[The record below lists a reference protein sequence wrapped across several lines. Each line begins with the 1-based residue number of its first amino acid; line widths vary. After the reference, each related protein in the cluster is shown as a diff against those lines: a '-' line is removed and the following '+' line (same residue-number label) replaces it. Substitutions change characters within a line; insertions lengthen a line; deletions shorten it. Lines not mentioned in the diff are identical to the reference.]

1 MSKTRN
7 VAAGIAFS
15 LIFIFLLIANFSNLT
30 VHAVD
35 TLEVAAG
42 VMLPD
47 GFDVLPDGK
56 GNFVITSYDNISQQS
71 TIAYLS
77 AANGVPSLKHINYS
91 HFIVTENIDYKYT
104 TANCYKDLLLGLEN
118 CVFFTYL
125 DADKTVAKKIS
136 IDLENCQCDSSGTL
150 NLGNIIIDSPLKIA
164 VYDNFIFFVNNSN
177 EKSPI
182 SGYDSNFEQLDTAG
196 LTYDNKAFHSIFTD
210 VSKKYLYA
218 LNSSN
223 DLVRCKVDSKK
234 HTFEV
239 PENTIN
245 VSNLK
250 FVTDNIFVTPD
261 DRRIITLN
269 KDSFKSD
276 SEVEIAAEIKDFPNC
291 VVAGFDDASIL
302 IKTED
307 KVISRIRCSDG
318 TVTGKIELTENVLAI
333 SKSGD
338 KIIAVTGAGTD
349 GNKHIALLKEAD
361 IEEVTPAKPS
371 NPGDGSSGEGGDN
384 NNPPPGADDDAITSD
399 IYTVDIQNH
408 TITGIEP
415 GTTFAA
421 FKNNLIFNG
430 YSLAL
435 KDSNGNLKTG
445 NSTKIATGYVVS
457 FIRDG
462 AEKISFKLIVKGDVT
477 GTGTL
482 NSRDISAFENYLLG
496 KTELSGE
503 FLQAA
508 NINGDGDQDVI
519 DLFLMSKLMQK

>member
-1 MSKTRN
+1 MFKVRT
-7 VAAGIAFS
+7 VAAGLTFS
-15 LIFIFLLIANFSNLT
+15 LMFMFFLPANFSNLA
-30 VHAVD
+30 VHAID
-35 TLEVAAG
+35 TLEVTAG
-42 VMLPD
+42 MMLPN

-56 GNFVITSYDNISQQS
+56 GNFFITSYDNSKLQS
-71 TIAYLS
+71 TVSYLS
-77 AANGVPSLKHINYS
+77 TANDKTSLTHINYS
-91 HFIVTENIDYKYT
+91 NFAVAESIDYKYI
-104 TANCYKDLLLGLEN
+104 TANCYSDLSQGFDN
-118 CVFFTYL
+118 CICFTCL
-125 DADKTVAKKIS
+125 NADKTIVKK
-136 IDLENCQCDSSGTL
+136 LFVEQDSCFELLSLPLAGI
-150 NLGNIIIDSPLKIA
+150 NIDSPLKIA
-164 VYDNFIFFVNNSN
+164 VYDDDIIFFINSN
-177 EKSPI
+177 EAKSVSVHNLS
-182 SGYDSNFEQLDTAG
+182 SGALNDAG
-196 LTYDNKAFHSIFTD
+196 LTYGGKAFHSIFTD
-210 VSKKYLYA
+210 VSRKYLYA

-223 DLVRCKVDSKK
+223 NLVRYNIASGDY
-234 HTFEV
+234 TFEA
-239 PENTIN
+239 PETLIN

-261 DRRIITLN
+261 KRIITLN

-276 SEVEIAAEIKDFPNC
+276 SEVEIAAEITDFPAC

-302 IKTED
+302 IKTGD

-318 TVTGKIELTENVLAI
+318 AVTGKIELTENVLAI

-338 KIIAVTGAGTD
+338 KIIAVTGADTGS
-349 GNKHIALLKEAD
+349 NKNIALLKETD
-361 IEEVTPAKPS
+361 IEKVTPAEPEK
-371 NPGDGSSGEGGDN
+371 PGDGSSGEGGDN
-384 NNPPPGADDDAITSD
+384 NNPPSGAEDDAITSD

-430 YSLAL
+430 YSLTL
-435 KDSNGNLKTG
+435 KDANGNLKTG

-462 AEKISFKLIVKGDVT
+462 AEKVSFKLIVKGDVT

-496 KTELSGE
+496 KAELNGE

>member
-1 MSKTRN
+1 MSKIRN

-15 LIFIFLLIANFSNLT
+15 LIFMFFLPANFSNLI
-30 VHAVD
+30 VHAAD

-42 VMLPD
+42 MMLPD

-56 GNFVITSYDNISQQS
+56 GNFVITSYDNRKLQS
-71 TIAYLS
+71 TVAYLDN
-77 AANGVPSLKHINYS
+77 AGDGVITHMGYNTESLKN
-91 HFIVTENIDYKYT
+91 TNYKYT
-104 TANCYKDLLLGLEN
+104 TASYYSNPSQSFDNCI
-118 CVFFTYL
+118 CFTCL
-125 DADKTVAKKIS
+125 NSDKTIVKKIV
-136 IDLENCQCDSSGTL
+136 IDQNLCIENL
-150 NLGNIIIDSPLKIA
+150 NLPLSGLNIDSPLKIA
-164 VYDNFIFFVNNSN
+164 VYDDDVIFFINSN
-177 EKSPI
+177 NDKTVFAYSLS
-182 SGYDSNFEQLDTAG
+182 SGALNETG
-196 LTYDNKAFHSIFTD
+196 LTYSGKAFHSIFTD

-223 DLVRCKVDSKK
+223 DLVRYKVASNKY
-234 HTFEV
+234 TFEV

-261 DRRIITLN
+261 RRIITLN
-269 KDSFKSD
+269 KDSFKPD
-276 SEVEIAAEIKDFPNC
+276 SEVEIATEVKDFPAC
-291 VVAGFDDASIL
+291 VVVGFDGASIL

-318 TVTGKIELTENVLAI
+318 AVTGKIELTEDVLAI
-333 SKSGD
+333 SKSAN
-338 KIIAVTGAGTD
+338 KIIAVTGADTD

-361 IEEVTPAKPS
+361 IEEVTPANPS
-371 NPGDGSSGEGGDN
+371 NPGGGSSGDGGDN
-384 NNPPPGADDDAITSD
+384 NNPSSGADDAITSD
-399 IYTVDIQNH
+399 IYTVDAQNF

-430 YSLAL
+430 YSLGL
-435 KDSNGNLKTG
+435 KKEATAKPIYASSTKVATG
-445 NSTKIATGYVVS
+445 NFAS
-457 FIRDG
+457 FERDG

-477 GTGTL
+477 GTGALT
-482 NSRDISAFENYLLG
+482 SRDISAFENYLLG
-496 KTELSGE
+496 KTELNEES
-503 FLQAA
+503 LQAA

>member
-1 MSKTRN
+1 MSKIRN
-7 VAAGIAFS
+7 VAVSVVFS
-15 LIFIFLLIANFSNLT
+15 LALLFVFLLPANFSNLI

-35 TLEVAAG
+35 TLEVTAG
-42 VMLPD
+42 MMLPD

-56 GNFVITSYDNISQQS
+56 GNFVITSYDNNNQQS

-77 AANGVPSLKHINYS
+77 AASGMPSLTHINYS

-104 TANCYKDLLLGLEN
+104 TASCYRDLSFGLEN
-118 CVFFTYL
+118 CVLFTYL

-136 IDLENCQCDSSGTL
+136 IDVENCQCDGSGTL
-150 NLGNIIIDSPLKIA
+150 DLGSIIIDSPLKIA
-164 VYDNFIFFVNNSN
+164 VYDDFIFFVNNT

-182 SGYDSNFEQLDTAG
+182 SGYNSNFEQLDTTG

-223 DLVRCKVDSKK
+223 DLVRYNIATGNY
-234 HTFEV
+234 TFEA

-245 VSNLK
+245 FSNLK

-261 DRRIITLN
+261 KRIITLN

-276 SEVEIAAEIKDFPNC
+276 SEVEIAAEITDFPAC

-318 TVTGKIELTENVLAI
+318 AVTGKIELTENVLAI

-338 KIIAVTGAGTD
+338 KIIAVTGAGT
-349 GNKHIALLKEAD
+349 GSNKHIALLKETD
-361 IEEVTPAKPS
+361 IKEVTPANPS
-371 NPGDGSSGEGGDN
+371 NPGGGSSGDGGDN
-384 NNPPPGADDDAITSD
+384 NNPPSGADDAITSD
-399 IYTVDIQNH
+399 IYTVDAQNL

-430 YSLAL
+430 YNLGL
-435 KDSNGNLKTG
+435 KKGATAKPIYASSTKVATG
-445 NSTKIATGYVVS
+445 NFAS
-457 FIRDG
+457 FERDG
-462 AEKISFKLIVKGDVT
+462 AEKVLFKLIVTGDIT

-496 KTELSGE
+496 KTELNEES
-503 FLQAA
+503 LQAA

>member
-1 MSKTRN
+1 MSKIRN

-15 LIFIFLLIANFSNLT
+15 LIFIFLLIANFSNLI
-30 VHAVD
+30 VHAAD

-42 VMLPD
+42 MMLPD

-77 AANGVPSLKHINYS
+77 AANGTLSLKHINYS
-91 HFIVTENIDYKYT
+91 RSTAPGNIGYKYA
-104 TANCYKDLLLGLEN
+104 TANCYKDLLLGLKN

-150 NLGNIIIDSPLKIA
+150 NLDNIIIDSPLKIA

-182 SGYDSNFEQLDTAG
+182 SGYNSNFGQLDTAG

-218 LNSSN
+218 LNSFN

-234 HTFEV
+234 HTLET

-245 VSNLK
+245 TSNLK

-261 DRRIITLN
+261 RRIIILN
-269 KDSFKSD
+269 KDSFKFD
-276 SEVEIAAEIKDFPNC
+276 SEIEIAAEVKDFPAC

-318 TVTGKIELTENVLAI
+318 AVTGKIELTENVLAI

-338 KIIAVTGAGTD
+338 KIIAVTGAGT
-349 GNKHIALLKEAD
+349 GSNKHIALLKETD
-361 IEEVTPAKPS
+361 IKEVTPANPS
-371 NPGDGSSGEGGDN
+371 NPGGGSSGDGGDN
-384 NNPPPGADDDAITSD
+384 NNPPSGADDAITSD
-399 IYTVDIQNH
+399 IYTVDAQNL

-430 YSLAL
+430 YNLGL
-435 KDSNGNLKTG
+435 KKGATAKPIYASSTKVATG
-445 NSTKIATGYVVS
+445 NFAS
-457 FIRDG
+457 FERDG
-462 AEKISFKLIVKGDVT
+462 AEKVLFKLIVTGDIT

-496 KTELSGE
+496 KTELNEES
-503 FLQAA
+503 LQAA

>member
-1 MSKTRN
+1 MSKIRN
-7 VAAGIAFS
+7 VAASVVFPLALLFV
-15 LIFIFLLIANFSNLT
+15 FLLPANFSNLT

-35 TLEVAAG
+35 TLEVTAG
-42 VMLPD
+42 MMLPD
-47 GFDVLPDGK
+47 GFDVLADGK
-56 GNFVITSYDNISQQS
+56 GNFVITSYDNSSQQS
-71 TIAYLS
+71 TIAYLNT
-77 AANGVPSLKHINYS
+77 ANGVPSLTHINYFRS
-91 HFIVTENIDYKYT
+91 TASGNIDYKYT
-104 TANCYKDLLLGLEN
+104 TASCYKDLSFGLEN
-118 CVFFTYL
+118 CVLFTYL

-136 IDLENCQCDSSGTL
+136 IDVEICQCDSSGTL
-150 NLGNIIIDSPLKIA
+150 DLGNIIIDSPLKIA
-164 VYDNFIFFVNNSN
+164 VYDDFIFFVNNT

-182 SGYDSNFEQLDTAG
+182 SGYNSNFEKIDTTG

-210 VSKKYLYA
+210 VSREYLYA

-223 DLVRCKVDSKK
+223 NLVRCKVDSKK

-245 VSNLK
+245 ASNLK

-261 DRRIITLN
+261 RRIIILN

-276 SEVEIAAEIKDFPNC
+276 SEVEIAAEITDFPAC

-318 TVTGKIELTENVLAI
+318 AVTGKIELTEDILAI

-338 KIIAVTGAGTD
+338 KIIAVTGAGT
-349 GNKHIALLKEAD
+349 GSNKHIVLLKETD
-361 IEEVTPAKPS
+361 IEEVTPAEPS

-384 NNPPPGADDDAITSD
+384 NNPPSGAEDDAITSD
-399 IYTVDIQNH
+399 IYTVDIQSY

-421 FKNNLIFNG
+421 FKNNLIFNA

-435 KDSNGNLKTG
+435 KDANGNPKTG

-462 AEKISFKLIVKGDVT
+462 AEKVSFKLIVKGDVT

-482 NSRDISAFENYLLG
+482 TSRDISAFENYLLG
-496 KTELSGE
+496 KAELSE
-503 FLQAA
+503 ESLQAA

>member
-1 MSKTRN
+1 MSKIRN

-15 LIFIFLLIANFSNLT
+15 LIFMFFLPANFSNLT

-42 VMLPD
+42 MMLPD

-77 AANGVPSLKHINYS
+77 AANGTLSLKHINYS
-91 HFIVTENIDYKYT
+91 RSTAPGNIGYKYA

-136 IDLENCQCDSSGTL
+136 IDLENCQCDGSGTL

-164 VYDNFIFFVNNSN
+164 VYDNFIFFVNNST

-182 SGYDSNFEQLDTAG
+182 SGYNSNFEQLDTAG

-234 HTFEV
+234 HTFET

-245 VSNLK
+245 ASNLK

-269 KDSFKSD
+269 KDSFKFD
-276 SEVEIAAEIKDFPNC
+276 SEIEIAAEVKDFPAC

-318 TVTGKIELTENVLAI
+318 AVTGKIELTEDVLAI
-333 SKSGD
+333 SKSAD
-338 KIIAVTGAGTD
+338 KIIAITGTSTG
-349 GNKHIALLKEAD
+349 GNKHIALLKETD
-361 IEEVTPAKPS
+361 IKEVTPANPS

-384 NNPPPGADDDAITSD
+384 NNPSSGADDAITSD

-430 YSLAL
+430 YNLGL
-435 KDSNGNLKTG
+435 KKGATAKPIYASSTKVATG
-445 NSTKIATGYVVS
+445 NFAS
-457 FIRDG
+457 FERDG
-462 AEKISFKLIVKGDVT
+462 AEKVLFKLIVTGDIT

-496 KTELSGE
+496 KTELNEES
-503 FLQAA
+503 LQAA

>member
-1 MSKTRN
+1 MSKIRN
-7 VAAGIAFS
+7 VAALIAVS
-15 LIFIFLLIANFSNLT
+15 LVFLFLLPANFISLD

-35 TLEVAAG
+35 ALEVTAG
-42 VMLPD
+42 MMLPD

-56 GNFVITSYDNISQQS
+56 GNFVITSYDNNNQQS

-77 AANGVPSLKHINYS
+77 AASGMPSLTHINYS

-104 TANCYKDLLLGLEN
+104 TASCYRDLLLGLEN

-125 DADKTVAKKIS
+125 DANKTVAKKIS
-136 IDLENCQCDSSGTL
+136 IDVENCQCDGSGTL
-150 NLGNIIIDSPLKIA
+150 DLGSIIIDSPLKIA
-164 VYDNFIFFVNNSN
+164 VYDDFIFFVNNT

-182 SGYDSNFEQLDTAG
+182 SGYNSNFEQLDTTG

-223 DLVRCKVDSKK
+223 DLVRYNIATSNY
-234 HTFEV
+234 TFEA

-245 VSNLK
+245 FSNLK

-261 DRRIITLN
+261 KRIITLN

-276 SEVEIAAEIKDFPNC
+276 SEIEIAAEMKDFPAC

-302 IKTED
+302 IKTGD

-318 TVTGKIELTENVLAI
+318 AVTGKIELTEDILAI
-333 SKSGD
+333 SKSDD
-338 KIIAVTGAGTD
+338 KIIAVTGAGT
-349 GNKHIALLKEAD
+349 GSNKHIALLKEAD
-361 IEEVTPAKPS
+361 IEEVTPAEPS

-384 NNPPPGADDDAITSD
+384 NNPPSGAEDDAITSD
-399 IYTVDIQNH
+399 IYTVDIQSY

-421 FKNNLIFNG
+421 FKNNLIFNA

-435 KDSNGNLKTG
+435 KDANGNPKTG

-462 AEKISFKLIVKGDVT
+462 AEKVSFKLIVKGDVT

-482 NSRDISAFENYLLG
+482 TSRDISAFENYLLG
-496 KTELSGE
+496 KAELSE
-503 FLQAA
+503 ESLQAA

>member
-1 MSKTRN
+1 MSKIRN
-7 VAAGIAFS
+7 AAAFIAVS
-15 LIFIFLLIANFSNLT
+15 LVFLFLLPANFISSD

-35 TLEVAAG
+35 TLEVATG
-42 VMLPD
+42 MMLPD
-47 GFDVLPDGK
+47 GFDVLADGK
-56 GNFVITSYDNISQQS
+56 GNFVITSYDNSSQQS
-71 TIAYLS
+71 TIAYLNT
-77 AANGVPSLKHINYS
+77 ANGVPSLTHINYF

-104 TANCYKDLLLGLEN
+104 TASCYRDLLLGLEN
-118 CVFFTYL
+118 CVLFTYL

-136 IDLENCQCDSSGTL
+136 IDVENCQCDGSGTL
-150 NLGNIIIDSPLKIA
+150 DLDSIIIDSPLKVA
-164 VYDNFIFFVNNSN
+164 VYDDFIFFVNNT

-182 SGYDSNFEQLDTAG
+182 SCYDSNFEQLDTAG
-196 LTYDNKAFHSIFTD
+196 LTYGGKAFHSIFTD
-210 VSKKYLYA
+210 VSREYLYA

-223 DLVRCKVDSKK
+223 NLVRYNIASGDY
-234 HTFEV
+234 TFEA
-239 PENTIN
+239 PETLIN

-261 DRRIITLN
+261 KRIITLN
-269 KDSFKSD
+269 NASFKSD
-276 SEVEIAAEIKDFPNC
+276 SEVEIAAEITDFPYC
-291 VVAGFDDASIL
+291 VVAGFEDASIL
-302 IKTED
+302 IKTGD

-318 TVTGKIELTENVLAI
+318 AVTGKIELTEDILAI

-338 KIIAVTGAGTD
+338 KIIAVTGAGT
-349 GNKHIALLKEAD
+349 GSNKHIALLKETD
-361 IEEVTPAKPS
+361 IEEVTPAEPS

-384 NNPPPGADDDAITSD
+384 NNPPSGAEDDAITSD
-399 IYTVDIQNH
+399 IYTVDIQSY

-421 FKNNLIFNG
+421 FKNNLIFNA

-435 KDSNGNLKTG
+435 KDANGNPKTG

-462 AEKISFKLIVKGDVT
+462 AEKVSFKLIVKGDVT

-482 NSRDISAFENYLLG
+482 TSRDISAFENYLLG
-496 KTELSGE
+496 KAELSE
-503 FLQAA
+503 ESLQAA

>member
-1 MSKTRN
+1 MSKIRN
-7 VAAGIAFS
+7 VAVSVVFS
-15 LIFIFLLIANFSNLT
+15 LALLFVFLLPANFSNLI

-42 VMLPD
+42 MMLPD

-56 GNFVITSYDNISQQS
+56 GNFVITSYDNNSKQS
-71 TIAYLS
+71 TISYLS
-77 AANGVPSLKHINYS
+77 AANGTPSLTHINYFRS
-91 HFIVTENIDYKYT
+91 TAPGNIGYKYT

-136 IDLENCQCDSSGTL
+136 IDLENCQCDGSGTL

-164 VYDNFIFFVNNSN
+164 VYDNFFFFVNNP

-182 SGYDSNFEQLDTAG
+182 SGYNSNFEQLDTDG
-196 LTYDNKAFHSIFTD
+196 LTYGGKAFHSIFTD

-234 HTFEV
+234 RTFEA

-245 VSNLK
+245 ASNLK

-261 DRRIITLN
+261 SRIIILN

-276 SEVEIAAEIKDFPNC
+276 SEVEIAAEIKDFPYC
-291 VVAGFDDASIL
+291 VVAGFDEASIL
-302 IKTED
+302 IKTGD
-307 KVISRIRCSDG
+307 KVISRIRCADG
-318 TVTGKIELTENVLAI
+318 AVTGKIELTEDVLAI
-333 SKSGD
+333 SKSGN
-338 KIIAVTGAGTD
+338 KIIAVTGAGT
-349 GNKHIALLKEAD
+349 GSNKHIALLKETD
-361 IEEVTPAKPS
+361 IEEVTPAEPS

-384 NNPPPGADDDAITSD
+384 NPPSGAEDDAITSD
-399 IYTVDIQNH
+399 IYTVDAQNL

-445 NSTKIATGYVVS
+445 NSTKVATGYVVS

-462 AEKISFKLIVKGDVT
+462 AEKVLFKLIVKGDVT

-496 KTELSGE
+496 KSELSRE

>member
-1 MSKTRN
+1 MSKIRD
-7 VAAGIAFS
+7 VAVSVVFS
-15 LIFIFLLIANFSNLT
+15 LALLFVFLLPANFSNLI

-42 VMLPD
+42 MMLPD

-56 GNFVITSYDNISQQS
+56 GNFFITSYDNSSQQS
-71 TIAYLS
+71 TISYLN
-77 AANGVPSLKHINYS
+77 AATGVPSLKHINYS
-91 HFIVTENIDYKYT
+91 RSNAPGNIGYKYT
-104 TANCYKDLLLGLEN
+104 TASDFNDSFNASEN

-136 IDLENCQCDSSGTL
+136 IDVENCQCDSSGTL
-150 NLGNIIIDSPLKIA
+150 NLDNIIIDSPLKIA
-164 VYDNFIFFVNNSN
+164 VYDNFIFFVNNI

-182 SGYDSNFEQLDTAG
+182 SGYNSNFEQLDTAG
-196 LTYDNKAFHSIFTD
+196 LTYGGKAFHSVFTD

-218 LNSSN
+218 LNSAN
-223 DLVRCKVDSKK
+223 NLVRCKVDSKK
-234 HTFEV
+234 RTFET

-245 VSNLK
+245 VSSLK
-250 FVTDNIFVTPD
+250 FVTDNIFVTPQKQ
-261 DRRIITLN
+261 IITLN

-276 SEVEIAAEIKDFPNC
+276 SEVEIAAEIKDFPAC
-291 VVAGFDDASIL
+291 VVAGFDDVSIL

-318 TVTGKIELTENVLAI
+318 AVTGKIELTENVLAI

-338 KIIAVTGAGTD
+338 KIIAVTGADTD

-361 IEEVTPAKPS
+361 IKEVTPAKPS

-384 NNPPPGADDDAITSD
+384 NNPSSGADDAITSD
-399 IYTVDIQNH
+399 IYTVDAQNL

-430 YSLAL
+430 YSLGL
-435 KDSNGNLKTG
+435 KKDATAKPVYASSTKVATG
-445 NSTKIATGYVVS
+445 NFAS
-457 FIRDG
+457 FERDG
-462 AEKISFKLIVKGDVT
+462 AEKVLFKLIVKGDVT

-496 KTELSGE
+496 KTELNEES
-503 FLQAA
+503 LQAA